1 MFNPSKVNH
10 FGKLEMAFEP
20 RRGYTRLVHVYQ
32 QPPLKA
38 SRELYEGNHPA
49 ATVFIMES
57 SGGMVAGDRN
67 EITVTLAPDSQVKL
81 KQQSALKIYPSH
93 NGEFC
98 TQAITVELAEQARLE
113 WLPEVTIPFERAK
126 FQVHTT
132 IRMKESSTLIWGEIV
147 APGREMRGEIF
158 DYQTFQSKYKIYVE
172 DTLIAY
178 DSLQFKPQEMNFA
191 KIGLL
196 EKARYIGSLWIVSPS
211 VNKLPIRDLQDQ
223 IQQEKSLQASV
234 TKLTVQAIHCRWL
247 AKEQRTLHKE
257 INRMFEYIA
266 ALL

>member
-1 MFNPSKVNH
+1 
-10 FGKLEMAFEP
+10 
-20 RRGYTRLVHVYQ
+20 
-32 QPPLKA
+32 
-38 SRELYEGNHPA
+38 
-49 ATVFIMES
+49 
-57 SGGMVAGDRN
+57 
-67 EITVTLAPDSQVKL
+67 
-81 KQQSALKIYPSH
+81 
-93 NGEFC
+93 
-98 TQAITVELAEQARLE
+98 
-113 WLPEVTIPFERAK
+113 
-126 FQVHTT
+126 
-132 IRMKESSTLIWGEIV
+132 MKESSTLIWGEIV

-191 KIGLL
+191 EIGLL

-211 VNKLPIRDLQDQ
+211 VNNLQIRDLQDQ

-234 TKLTVQAIHCRWL
+234 TKLTDQAIHCRWL